1 MIPQRASTSTAVAG
15 VKTQASTKPPSPAAD
30 IYTQLGV
37 SNPTMSATTMTTR
50 FGAAV
55 ARRSP
60 AATSTASARPAGR
73 AAHLSLAARRSSAFS
88 VGANSLHKAVAAP
101 AATRPS
107 RRHGALRCEA
117 AASTA
122 WTSKEPKDVRVL
134 VVGATGYIGKFV
146 VRELVSRGYN
156 VVAFSREKSG
166 VKGKSDMEATTKEFP
181 DADVRF
187 GEVTNRDSLKAVGF
201 KDKVDVV
208 VSCLAS
214 RTGGKADSWL
224 IDYEATKNALDL
236 GREQGAEHF
245 VLLSAIC
252 VQKPL
257 LEFQRAK
264 LKFEKELAEAGD
276 INYSIVR
283 PTAFFKSLAGQIEV
297 VKGGGPYVYFGDG
310 YLASCKPISESDLAS
325 FIADCVRGDSD
336 KINAMLPIGGPGK
349 AYSAREQGEMIF
361 KLTGKKENFF
371 PVPIELMDGVIGIF
385 DFLARFFPNL
395 EDSAEFGRIGRYYAA
410 ESMLVWDEQRQAYD
424 ADATPSYGKDTLEAF
439 FEKAVKEGL
448 AGQELGDAAIFKE

>member
-1 MIPQRASTSTAVAG
+1 
-15 VKTQASTKPPSPAAD
+15 
-30 IYTQLGV
+30 
-37 SNPTMSATTMTTR
+37 MTR
-50 FGAAV
+50 D
-55 ARRSP
+55 
-60 AATSTASARPAGR
+60 
-73 AAHLSLAARRSSAFS
+73 
-88 VGANSLHKAVAAP
+88 
-101 AATRPS
+101 
-107 RRHGALRCEA
+107 
-117 AASTA
+117 
-122 WTSKEPKDVRVL
+122 PKDVRVL

-146 VRELVSRGYN
+146 VKELISRGYN

-166 VKGKSDMEATTKEFP
+166 VKGKADMETTVKEFP
-181 DADVRF
+181 GADVRF
-187 GEVTNRDSLKAVGF
+187 GEVTDMDSLRSVGF

-214 RTGGKADSWL
+214 RTGGKKDSWL
-224 IDYEATKNALDL
+224 IDYQATKNALDA

-264 LKFEKELAEAGD
+264 LKFEEELIEAGD
-276 INYSIVR
+276 INYSIAR

-310 YLASCKPISESDLAS
+310 FLASCKPISERDLAS
-325 FIADCVRGDSD
+325 FIADCVRGDED
-336 KINAMLPIGGPGK
+336 KLNKILPIGGPGK

-371 PVPIELMDGVIGIF
+371 PVPIQLMDGVIGIF
-385 DFLARFFPNL
+385 DFLAKYFPNL
-395 EDSAEFGRIGRYYAA
+395 EDSAEFGKIGRYYAA
-410 ESMLVWDEQRQAYD
+410 ESMLVWDEKRQEYD
-424 ADATPSYGKDTLEAF
+424 ADATPSYGEDTLEVF

-448 AGQELGDAAIFKE
+448 AGQELGDAAIFSE